1 MDILNFIS
9 WIKSS
14 NYRTTLPTDVQSLLV
29 IGAKDPSR
37 DDGYLSLAINTAPL
51 QAVYD
56 SANVT
61 QLTAITTAVTV
72 NAHNGIITTVSSTL
86 AGGSNAAFTV
96 NNSKVTTASKI
107 LLTVNHPGAGIPVL
121 ITEAVANGSF
131 AIRIYN
137 VSAADDLNRLDTLV
151 CGARYDPPPDNADR
165 ISSNPTNILYCQGKL
180 FPLFPY
186 SLVFPIDMINMF
198 LLM

>member
-9 WIKSS
+9 WIKSN
-14 NYRTTLPTDVQSLLV
+14 NYRATLPTDVKSLLV

-56 SANVT
+56 TANVT
-61 QLTAITTAVTV
+61 QTTAISTAVTV

-121 ITEAVANGSF
+121 ITETVTNGSF
-131 AIRIYN
+131 DIRIYN
-137 VSAADDLNRLDTLV
+137 VSAATAFN
-151 CGARYDPPPDNADR
+151 
-165 ISSNPTNILYCQGKL
+165 NILEISYL
-180 FPLFPY
+180 IL
-186 SLVFPIDMINMF
+186 D
-198 LLM
+198 